1 MLSTNSHE
9 HRAAPGQAP
18 ALPPGTCLPTHSRR
32 GGGQNRPVCP
42 WAWCSLQACHPSTTD
57 VTAPRWPPCGLT
69 ARAYLS
75 PVKTQTAPAGPALR
89 PCSQSRPMRPLP
101 GLFESPGPGAWVQE
115 QVGPHSPGLLR
126 RHRSSYSTS
135 AWRCS
140 RFCCLKLERGKK
152 ATIGQVPA
160 ACPLPS
166 VMREEGR
173 RLGPKLC
180 GSWGGGGG
188 RGGSTHT

>member
-9 HRAAPGQAP
+9 HRAALGQAP

-89 PCSQSRPMRPLP
+89 PCSQSRPMRPPP
-101 GLFESPGPGAWVQE
+101 GLFRVPRPQGLGPGAGGTTLTWLVE
-115 QVGPHSPGLLR
+115 KTPELILHVGLALLQVLLLEAR
-126 RHRSSYSTS
+126 AWEEGDHRSGPG
-135 AWRCS
+135 R
-140 RFCCLKLERGKK
+140 L
-152 ATIGQVPA
+152 PA
-160 ACPLPS
+160 A
-166 VMREEGR
+166 VGDEGR
-173 RLGPKLC
+173 RAAS
-180 GSWGGGGG
+180 GS
-188 RGGSTHT
+188 